1 MVKISFTP
9 LRIIFLI
16 WGCFDLFVPVHFL
29 IFFLD
34 PKDFSKLT
42 EAGFLRMVLIL
53 IFVHNIHVY
62 KMSSATM
69 SPVHDQMLLDPGLSW
84 WSPSQSL
91 AASFQSCDVS
101 WHPRSASL
109 SLHSSQEFWL
119 FCQNFCPFSFC
130 WQHLCPADDE
140 YLWTVCPQC
149 RVRNVM
155 KFYQNVRYG
164 MLTVCWYFA
173 VFLVIIMEGENVVA
187 VEYSKVPFCCCR
199 PDFSF
204 EKRFWSG
211 QTALSTVE
219 LMNGAICLFSVGRY
233 GQCVQMI
240 HLLLP
245 WFAVLLSC
253 VLTMSSVNSGSAALW
268 CPLLLISL
276 QRHSD

>member
-1 MVKISFTP
+1 MYIKCLLQPCSQFMIK
-9 LRIIFLI
+9 
-16 WGCFDLFVPVHFL
+16 CFSIQVCHGEAPASLWQLVFSHVMYHG
-29 IFFLD
+29 ILD
-34 PKDFSKLT
+34 QP
-42 EAGFLRMVLIL
+42 
-53 IFVHNIHVY
+53 
-62 KMSSATM
+62 
-69 SPVHDQMLLDPGLSW
+69 
-84 WSPSQSL
+84 
-91 AASFQSCDVS
+91 
-101 WHPRSASL
+101 L
-109 SLHSSQEFWL
+109 SLHSIEELWR

-140 YLWTVCPQC
+140 YLWTVWPQC

-276 QRHSD
+276 QQHSD